1 MGVWGIHVV
10 GIQRIRGLEQQ
21 FYGVQILSP
30 LHIKQLGWLTTP
42 QLWWASHL
50 SLPSSNHQPALAST
64 EPCQMQIMLQRTL

>member
-30 LHIKQLGWLTTP
+30 LHIKQLG
-42 QLWWASHL
+42 
-50 SLPSSNHQPALAST
+50 
-64 EPCQMQIMLQRTL
+64 